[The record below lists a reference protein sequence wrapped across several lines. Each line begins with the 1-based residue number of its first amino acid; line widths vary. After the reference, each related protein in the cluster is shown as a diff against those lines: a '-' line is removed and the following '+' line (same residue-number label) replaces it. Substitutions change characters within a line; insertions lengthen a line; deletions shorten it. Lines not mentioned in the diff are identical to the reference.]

1 MTGLLYLIVI
11 VMWAVV
17 LVPIWL
23 KSHDRAQVEK
33 GLREEGEVA
42 IKWRW
47 QQREPMSPRQL
58 AFVRRRRV
66 AMALF
71 TALVATIVLS
81 ASGRISAFWI
91 AAPTLLIAGFAV
103 AAARNAKHAP
113 RPMRMMQKQNESAS
127 RTQPAVPDHRTEIV
141 SLTETVTE
149 TRRTWQPV
157 ETPLPSYVKA
167 DKATTYSRVI
177 DSEKPWTGQ
186 DMVEQ
191 AELLKSQR
199 AERIQE
205 SQRRLEE
212 ARAIAMEKARK
223 AALAAA
229 QTYPEVAEKRAVN
242 E

>member
-1 MTGLLYLIVI
+1 MTGLLYLIVV

-42 IKWRW
+42 VKWRW
-47 QQREPMSPRQL
+47 QQREPMSSRQL
-58 AFVRRRRV
+58 AFVRRRRA
-66 AMALF
+66 AMILF

-81 ASGRISAFWI
+81 SAGRISVFWI
-91 AAPTLLIAGFAV
+91 AAPTSLIIGFTAV
-103 AAARNAKHAP
+103 AARNAKHAP
-113 RPMRMMQKQNESAS
+113 RTMQQQQTNNETAP
-127 RTQPAVPDHRTEIV
+127 RTQAAVPVHRTEVIA
-141 SLTETVTE
+141 LTETVTE

-167 DKATTYSRVI
+167 DKATAYSRVL

-191 AELLKSQR
+191 AELLKAQR
-199 AERIQE
+199 AQRIQE
-205 SQRRLEE
+205 SQKRLEE

>member
-1 MTGLLYLIVI
+1 MTGLLYLIVV

-47 QQREPMSPRQL
+47 QQREPMPPRQL

-66 AMALF
+66 AMILF

-81 ASGRISAFWI
+81 SAGRISVFWI
-91 AAPTLLIAGFAV
+91 AAPSSLIIGFTAV
-103 AAARNAKHAP
+103 AARNAKHAP
-113 RPMRMMQKQNESAS
+113 RTMQQQQTHNESAP
-127 RTQPAVPDHRTEIV
+127 RTQAAVPVHRTEVIA
-141 SLTETVTE
+141 LTETVTE

-191 AELLKSQR
+191 AELLKAQR
-199 AERIQE
+199 AARIQE
-205 SQRRLEE
+205 SQKRLEE

>member
-66 AMALF
+66 AMVLF
-71 TALVATIVLS
+71 TALVATIVLG
-81 ASGRISAFWI
+81 ASGRISVFWI
-91 AAPTLLIAGFAV
+91 AAPTFLIAGFAV
-103 AAARNAKHAP
+103 AAARNARHTP
-113 RPMRMMQKQNESAS
+113 RPIRSMQKQNESAP
-127 RTQPAVPDHRTEIV
+127 RTQPAVPDHRTEII

>member
-1 MTGLLYLIVI
+1 MTGLLYLIVV

-33 GLREEGEVA
+33 GLREEGEAVT
-42 IKWRW
+42 KWRW

-58 AFVRRRRV
+58 AFVRRRRA
-66 AMALF
+66 AMILF
-71 TALVATIVLS
+71 TGLVATVVLS
-81 ASGRISAFWI
+81 AAGKISAFWI
-91 AAPTLLIAGFAV
+91 AAPTLLIVGFAAV
-103 AAARNAKHAP
+103 AAQNAKRAP
-113 RPMRMMQKQNESAS
+113 RPIRQPQTQHETAP
-127 RTQPAVPDHRTEIV
+127 RTQAAAPVHRTEIV

-167 DKATTYSRVI
+167 EKATTYSRVI

-186 DMVEQ
+186 DMIEQ
-191 AELLKSQR
+191 AELLKAQR
-199 AERIQE
+199 AARIQE
-205 SQRRLEE
+205 SQMRLEE

>member
-1 MTGLLYLIVI
+1 MTGLLYLIVV

-33 GLREEGEVA
+33 VLREEGEVA

-47 QQREPMSPRQL
+47 QQREPMSPRQI
-58 AFVRRRRV
+58 AFVRRRRA
-66 AMALF
+66 AMILF

-81 ASGRISAFWI
+81 ASGRISVFWI
-91 AAPTLLIAGFAV
+91 AAPTLLITGFAAV
-103 AAARNAKHAP
+103 AARNAKHAP
-113 RPMRMMQKQNESAS
+113 RLMRQVQSEDETVP
-127 RTQPAVPDHRTEIV
+127 RTQAAIPDRRTEVIA
-141 SLTETVTE
+141 LTESVTE
-149 TRRTWQPV
+149 TRRTWQPI

-205 SQRRLEE
+205 SQKRLEE

-229 QTYPEVAEKRAVN
+229 QTYPEIAEKRAVN

>member
-1 MTGLLYLIVI
+1 MTGLLYLIVV

-33 GLREEGEVA
+33 VLREEGESAV
-42 IKWRW
+42 KWRW
-47 QQREPMSPRQL
+47 QQREPMSPRQI
-58 AFVRRRRV
+58 AFVRRRRA
-66 AMALF
+66 AMILF

-81 ASGRISAFWI
+81 AAGRISVFWI
-91 AAPTLLIAGFAV
+91 AAPTLLIAGFAAV
-103 AAARNAKHAP
+103 AARNAKHAP
-113 RPMRMMQKQNESAS
+113 RLSRKLQSEDETVP
-127 RTQPAVPDHRTEIV
+127 RTQAAIPDKRTEVIA
-141 SLTETVTE
+141 LTESVTE

-205 SQRRLEE
+205 SQKRLEE

-229 QTYPEVAEKRAVN
+229 QTYPEIAEKRAVN

>member
-1 MTGLLYLIVI
+1 MTGLLYLIVV

-33 GLREEGEVA
+33 GLREEGEVV

-58 AFVRRRRV
+58 AFVRRRRA
-66 AMALF
+66 AMILF
-71 TALVATIVLS
+71 TALVASIVLS
-81 ASGRISAFWI
+81 AAGKISVFWI
-91 AAPTLLIAGFAV
+91 AAPTLLILGFAG
-103 AAARNAKHAP
+103 AAAQNAKHAP
-113 RPMRMMQKQNESAS
+113 RPVRIQKTIDETAP
-127 RTQPAVPDHRTEIV
+127 RTQPAVPDHRTEII

-191 AELLKSQR
+191 AELLKAQR
-199 AERIQE
+199 AARIQE
-205 SQRRLEE
+205 SQKRLEE

-229 QTYPEVAEKRAVN
+229 QSYPEVAEKRAVN

>member
-1 MTGLLYLIVI
+1 MTGLLYLIVV

-33 GLREEGEVA
+33 GLREEGEA
-42 IKWRW
+42 TAKWRW
-47 QQREPMSPRQL
+47 QKREPMSPRQL
-58 AFVRRRRV
+58 AFVRRRRA
-66 AMALF
+66 AMTLF
-71 TALVATIVLS
+71 TALVATIVLGS
-81 ASGRISAFWI
+81 AGSISVFWI
-91 AAPTLLIAGFAV
+91 AAPTSLIIGFTAV
-103 AAARNAKHAP
+103 AARNAKRVPQPMQQQARDDSAP
-113 RPMRMMQKQNESAS
+113 R
-127 RTQPAVPDHRTEIV
+127 TQAAVPDHRTEII

-149 TRRTWQPV
+149 TRRTWQPI

-167 DKATTYSRVI
+167 DKATAYSRVL

-191 AELLKSQR
+191 AELLKTQR
-199 AERIQE
+199 AARIQE
-205 SQRRLEE
+205 SQKRLEE